1 MKKKTQRTYIGG
13 QAVLQGVMM
22 RGKRSMATAVRDD
35 NGVVQM
41 EAKRIT
47 PPEKRSVWSR
57 LPFVRGIVNF
67 VASLIDGMKALLR
80 SSDVA
85 ITEEEAPSKLSKWM
99 AEKWKISVSAVLT
112 AAAAVFGVLLALALF
127 MFLPQYA
134 TDWIAKLV
142 PVVARD
148 GEGLAGLWY
157 SLIEGGFRLLIF
169 ILYILFTLIFRSIR
183 ETYRYHGAE
192 HKTINCYEYGMPLT
206 VENVKK
212 NSRLHDRCGTTFLFI
227 VLIISILVLAVV
239 NWVLAPYIAT
249 PYPMLNSAILL
260 VIKLLLLPA
269 VAGPR
274 ASLPMI

>member
-85 ITEEEAPSKLSKWM
+85 ITE
-99 AEKWKISVSAVLT
+99 
-112 AAAAVFGVLLALALF
+112 
-127 MFLPQYA
+127 
-134 TDWIAKLV
+134 
-142 PVVARD
+142 
-148 GEGLAGLWY
+148 
-157 SLIEGGFRLLIF
+157 
-169 ILYILFTLIFRSIR
+169 
-183 ETYRYHGAE
+183 
-192 HKTINCYEYGMPLT
+192 
-206 VENVKK
+206 
-212 NSRLHDRCGTTFLFI
+212 
-227 VLIISILVLAVV
+227 
-239 NWVLAPYIAT
+239 
-249 PYPMLNSAILL
+249 
-260 VIKLLLLPA
+260 
-269 VAGPR
+269 
-274 ASLPMI
+274 